1 MKREEVIRL
10 LVKNLKLAIPEFAD
24 EDFDMSKSYRDMGV
38 SSLELVEVVA
48 VTAKE
53 MAVKLTPT
61 ALSSVKTTND
71 LVDVLL
77 KAKGA

>member
-10 LVKNLKLAIPEFAD
+10 LVKNLKLAIPEFSD